1 MTQEKKGTEAAD
13 IEKQD
18 ELEVQSVGVSL
29 DDLEEVAGGAAVIDG
44 RDGYTNCC
52 NGCD

>member
-1 MTQEKKGTEAAD
+1 MTQEKKGTE
-13 IEKQD
+13 EKQD

-29 DDLEEVAGGAAVIDG
+29 DEIEDVAGGVASAIDAIDG